1 MQRYAIRTIIYNQ
14 ESIIYLARVCHG
26 MEWNGIQRYFIR
38 TIIYNQESIIYL
50 ACVCHGM
57 EWNAEVCHY
66 NYYL

>member
-1 MQRYAIRTIIYNQ
+1 MQRYVIKTIIYNQ

-50 ACVCHGM
+50 ARVSHGM
-57 EWNAEVCHY
+57 EWNAEVCH
-66 NYYL
+66 